1 MPSISVRK
9 IDQETL
15 VRLRALA
22 TRDGVSMEEAVRRIL
37 KQAVATREKPGDLA
51 VRLFS
56 PAWGD
61 DGFQLPTREIEPPT
75 KIR

>member
-1 MPSISVRK
+1 MPDISVRR

-15 VRLRALA
+15 DRLRALA
-22 TRDGVSMEEAVRRIL
+22 TRKSISMEEAVRRIL
-37 KQAVATREKPGDLA
+37 RQAVAVPEKPGDLA

-61 DGFQLPTREIEPPT
+61 DELVLPVREIEPPPSL
-75 KIR
+75 R